1 MVCILQ
7 NLLCSAKNSKKT
19 KTIWFL
25 FLLNQI
31 QSDQMVWILQ
41 NLLCS
46 AKNSKRP
53 KLCIWFL
60 LNLWKN
66 SNQVKTFFPHLL
78 QNLLYS
84 AKDQNNLISAN
95 PVKKQKKVKNFY
107 STPFA
112 ESILFMQTPISCY
125 SANPVECQQCLKYS
139 IIPQVLQNEII
150 GGAADKVNFSR
161 FLQNLWNFS

>member
-7 NLLCSAKNSKKT
+7 NLLCSAKNSKKTKTIWFLFLLNQIQSIWSSGLDFAEFIMFSKKQQKT

-78 QNLLYS
+78 QNLFCS
-84 AKDQNNLISAN
+84 AKHL
-95 PVKKQKKVKNFY
+95 
-107 STPFA
+107 
-112 ESILFMQTPISCY
+112 
-125 SANPVECQQCLKYS
+125 
-139 IIPQVLQNEII
+139 
-150 GGAADKVNFSR
+150 
-161 FLQNLWNFS
+161 LQNLFYLCRLPSAVILQTLWNVSSAWSILSFHRFCRMRL